1 VKKLCVFCGS
11 AEGKNPS
18 YISMA
23 HELGKIMAKNQI
35 GLVYG
40 GATIGVMGALADSV
54 LAHNGVVIGVIPKT
68 LVDYEIAHKN
78 LTELHVVESMHER
91 KKLMYDRS
99 DFFLTLPGGM
109 GTLDE
114 MFEIL
119 TWAQLKIHSKPC
131 MIFNF
136 NQFYDSLLA
145 HLNRTVSEGFLKPAH
160 LNLLQEVKSL
170 DEIQN
175 YLKSL

>member
-1 VKKLCVFCGS
+1 
-11 AEGKNPS
+11 
-18 YISMA
+18 
-23 HELGKIMAKNQI
+23 
-35 GLVYG
+35 
-40 GATIGVMGALADSV
+40 MGALADSV
-54 LAHNGVVIGVIPKT
+54 LLHKGSVIGVIPQT

-78 LTELHVVESMHER
+78 LTELYIVHSMHER

-119 TWAQLKIHSKPC
+119 TWAQLQLHSKPC

-145 HLNRTVSEGFLKPAH
+145 HLERSVSEGFLKSEH
-160 LNLLQEVKSL
+160 FELLRVVKSL

-175 YLKSL
+175 HLKSL

>member
-1 VKKLCVFCGS
+1 
-11 AEGKNPS
+11 
-18 YISMA
+18 MA
-23 HELGKIMAKNQI
+23 KELGKMLAHNNI

-54 LAHNGVVIGVIPKT
+54 LAHKGSVVGVIPQS
-68 LVDYEIAHKN
+68 LVDFEIAHRH
-78 LTELHVVESMHER
+78 LTQLHVVASMHDR
-91 KKLMYDRS
+91 KKLMYDLS

-119 TWAQLKIHSKPC
+119 TWAQLKIHSKKC
-131 MIFNF
+131 MIYNF
-136 NQFYDSLLA
+136 NKFYDSLLA
-145 HLNRTVSEGFLKPAH
+145 HLQQSVAEGFLKSEH
-160 LNLLQEVKSL
+160 LKILHEVRTF

-175 YLKSL
+175 HLISM